1 MCLSAKLDTP
11 VKSDGGK
18 RLRTRAL
25 HHVETGL
32 LWSHHS
38 EDGSQDHLQRM
49 KMETRILGPPHMHKG
64 PRWKRGSQ
72 DHLTCKGPRWK
83 HAKDQDG
90 KAQYTQ
96 QVDPFLFFSLIYEN
110 T

>member
-64 PRWKRGSQ
+64 PRWKHAKDQ
-72 DHLTCKGPRWK
+72 DGNMDPRTTS

>member
-38 EDGSQDHLQRM
+38 EDGSQDHLQRT
-49 KMETRILGPPHMHKG
+49 KMETRILGPPHMQ
-64 PRWKRGSQ
+64 RTEME
-72 DHLTCKGPRWK
+72 TCKGPRWK
-83 HAKDQDG
+83 G
-90 KAQYTQ
+90 SIYTAGRSLSF
-96 QVDPFLFFSLIYEN
+96 FLSHL
-110 T
+110 